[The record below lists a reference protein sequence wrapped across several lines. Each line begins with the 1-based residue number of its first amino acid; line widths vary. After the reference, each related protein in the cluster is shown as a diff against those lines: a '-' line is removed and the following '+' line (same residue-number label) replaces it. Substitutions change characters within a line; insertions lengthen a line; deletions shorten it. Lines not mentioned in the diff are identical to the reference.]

1 MKKIIVNEQQIKKII
16 HRTINEQT
24 ENEKLIMAV
33 QCFLNKMFKANLKV
47 DGLSGDDTKTGSL
60 LKKFQEKKGVDADG
74 IWGEQTYNSLTNQ
87 EKQIFKDCIAETGGV
102 IEKILNF
109 LHLD

>member
-16 HRTINEQT
+16 RSTINEQT

-33 QCFLNKMFKANLKV
+33 QCFLNKTYNAKLVV
-47 DGLSGDDTKTGSL
+47 DGALGEKTEKL
-60 LKKFQEKKGVDADG
+60 LMKFQEKKGVYSDG
-74 IWGEQTYNSLTNQ
+74 IWGEKTYDSLTEP
-87 EKQIFKDCIAETGGV
+87 EKKLFKDCVAETGGV
-102 IEKILNF
+102 MDKIMNF